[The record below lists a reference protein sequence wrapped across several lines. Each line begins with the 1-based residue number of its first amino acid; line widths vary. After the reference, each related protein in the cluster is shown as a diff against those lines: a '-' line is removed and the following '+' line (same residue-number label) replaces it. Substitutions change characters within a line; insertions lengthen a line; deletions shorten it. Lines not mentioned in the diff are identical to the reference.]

1 MRKRDIFSHRFGDGS
16 ERKISRVVKCPT
28 IRLLFFRG
36 VEMTRYEWLI
46 RAIADEAI
54 KAGEAKKR
62 GDVEMEKFHT
72 NAAAGLRK
80 KLRKLSLDE
89 AAEVVA

>member
-1 MRKRDIFSHRFGDGS
+1 
-16 ERKISRVVKCPT
+16 
-28 IRLLFFRG
+28 
-36 VEMTRYEWLI
+36 MTRYEWLI
-46 RAIADEAI
+46 RAIADEAV

-72 NAAAGLRK
+72 NAAAGLHK

-89 AAEVVA
+89 AARIADINRKGGIAFVVTSGNEALELLRKNKCI